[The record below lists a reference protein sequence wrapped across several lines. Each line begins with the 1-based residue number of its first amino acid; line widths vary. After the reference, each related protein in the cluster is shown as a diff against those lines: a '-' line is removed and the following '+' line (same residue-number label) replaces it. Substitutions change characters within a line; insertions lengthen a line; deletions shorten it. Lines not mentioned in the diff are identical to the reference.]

1 MTPFNNFFPPNI
13 FTFISGHS
21 IDFLLK
27 KDQSALTSDQSAFLF
42 QYCHLTDVNN
52 ILQVHGDKIIFI
64 KDKRPKIEKAD
75 ALMTDIA
82 GTALAVRTA
91 DCLSLFLC
99 DTRHGGIGL
108 VHAGWRGS
116 QKEIVKKTVQQ
127 MQARWEGDGEH
138 IKAAFGPAIR
148 ACCYEVGAEFR
159 EYFPEHVSR
168 REGKYFFDLAGL
180 NKKQLLSMGVKAEN
194 IFDCGQCTCCNAGY
208 FSYRREGANTGRM
221 ISLMMIKAEET

>member
-75 ALMTDIA
+75 AWSDYLRK
-82 GTALAVRTA
+82 LRTEA
-91 DCLSLFLC
+91 KL
-99 DTRHGGIGL
+99 
-108 VHAGWRGS
+108 
-116 QKEIVKKTVQQ
+116 
-127 MQARWEGDGEH
+127 
-138 IKAAFGPAIR
+138 
-148 ACCYEVGAEFR
+148 
-159 EYFPEHVSR
+159 
-168 REGKYFFDLAGL
+168 
-180 NKKQLLSMGVKAEN
+180 EN
-194 IFDCGQCTCCNAGY
+194 NLTQN
-208 FSYRREGANTGRM
+208 
-221 ISLMMIKAEET
+221 